1 MAWLRVRRWKVDF
14 FRYLH
19 DKFHPMQPLDVPER
33 AIQAFEKIHRLHVT
47 VHDLRGSLTPA
58 INRDRTYHTHP
69 LCRCVKAAGGQP
81 QCATFEIVRL
91 RADIHSCPEGR
102 YHVCHAGLVEWIA
115 PVYNELELE
124 WILFAG
130 VRTPGPGLSAAC
142 IEPRTRWPRSP
153 WKANTTMP
161 PLVEDAEAEAILEHL
176 LQLSAR
182 LRNWA
187 HQGDQPHRTT
197 AARDN
202 LLTRRRTLIRRYLE
216 KHHTESLRLSE
227 LALQLDVTEDRA
239 THLIRECCG
248 QSFREMLV
256 EARLKTAKELLR
268 FSSLPI
274 LEVALCSGFN
284 EISHF
289 NRLFR
294 RSTGLAPRAY
304 RNQF

>member
-1 MAWLRVRRWKVDF
+1 MFYK
-14 FRYLH
+14 
-19 DKFHPMQPLDVPER
+19 
-33 AIQAFEKIHRLHVT
+33 
-47 VHDLRGSLTPA
+47 
-58 INRDRTYHTHP
+58 
-69 LCRCVKAAGGQP
+69 
-81 QCATFEIVRL
+81 
-91 RADIHSCPEGR
+91 
-102 YHVCHAGLVEWIA
+102 LVEWIA

-124 WILFAG
+124 WVLFAG
-130 VRTPGPGLSAAC
+130 VRTPGPGLSPAC
-142 IEPRTRWPRSP
+142 SEPPTRWQRSP
-153 WKANTTMP
+153 WKTGTAMP
-161 PLVEDAEAEAILEHL
+161 PPVEDAEAKAILEHL

-187 HQGDQPHRTT
+187 HQGEPSHSVPPP
-197 AARDN
+197 RDN

-216 KHHTESLRLSE
+216 KHHTEPVRLSE
-227 LALQLDVTEDRA
+227 LALQLGVTEDRA

-248 QSFREMLV
+248 QTFRDMLV